1 MSGLKATRDAPDPA
15 TFGAMDW
22 VKVLGI
28 AVLLFASFTAGI
40 WLAIVRP
47 GPLLPWEVAPIAAQA
62 TSSAQTTSA
71 APQPTPRVPY
81 TGDALAFGDY
91 VLVSARPCL
100 KKLGYEI
107 DATTDRRVTSALS
120 DLRARGTDIPGGVLV
135 HLGANGGATPQD
147 LDAIMDVLGTDRTVV
162 WTTIQIPDA
171 PERYTFE
178 QDTNAAIAG
187 LAETYPNGRVFSWN
201 AMSPTNPDWINAD
214 GSMTKLGCKAFA
226 DFADRVMRS

>member
-1 MSGLKATRDAPDPA
+1 
-15 TFGAMDW
+15 MDW

-28 AVLLFASFTAGI
+28 AVLLIASFTAGV

-47 GPLLPWEVAPIAAQA
+47 APLLPWEAAPAAIAEAP
-62 TSSAQTTSA
+62 SASPTSA
-71 APQPTPRVPY
+71 TPTPTTRTPY
-81 TGDALAFGDY
+81 TGEVLAFGDY
-91 VLVSARPCL
+91 VLVSAKPCL
-100 KKLGYEI
+100 KKLGYDI
-107 DATTDRRVTSALS
+107 DATTDRRVTSAVN
-120 DLRARGTDIPGGVLV
+120 DLRARGADIPGGVLV

-147 LDAIMDVLGTDRTVV
+147 LDAIMDVLGTERAVV
-162 WTTIQIPDA
+162 WTTIQIPDD

-187 LAETYPNGRVFSWN
+187 LAETYPNVRVFSWN
-201 AMSPTNPDWINAD
+201 AMSPTNPDWLNAD